1 MTITKLA
8 ALFAFNVSLLMTF
21 MFFILYFFYKSEREL
36 KYLAVLFFSTG
47 IYAIGQFTMEE
58 IKIPEQII
66 FWHKFEH
73 IGVILMAPAWLN
85 FCYEY
90 TKRKKDVLIRILNY
104 SALLFLGIL
113 YTTPL
118 LITNETALYGGEFLQ
133 GKEGPLYFLML
144 LSLSVSLG
152 YGYFLLVRRVIKTK
166 QFHSYNIV
174 LLIGTALAILFGLH
188 DVLILLKINI
198 FGINTTL
205 FEYGLYLM
213 SFSLVYSWVIARGF
227 QEKELIKDVFQRY
240 VAYPVLKGEGNFGMS
255 EVSIELEV
263 SVVFADIRGFTALS
277 EKLKASEIVDI
288 LNKYYSNMTA
298 IAEEYGGIVDKFI
311 GDNVM
316 AVFGV
321 GEKVNNHPLLAARA
335 ACDMR
340 DKVHKFFGPEY
351 KDMINIGIGV
361 NTGKVIMGP
370 MGSHRKKEYTIIGET
385 VNMAACL
392 EDRAYRNQILIT
404 GEVYNKIEKYIKA
417 KKLDELC
424 LKDKDRPVTI
434 YELEGIKQY

>member
-8 ALFAFNVSLLMTF
+8 ALFAFNISILMTF

-47 IYAIGQFTMEE
+47 IYAIGQFSIEE
-58 IKIPEQII
+58 VKIPEQII

-90 TKRKKDVLIRILNY
+90 TKKKKDVLIGILNY
-104 SALLFLGIL
+104 LSIAYLGIL
-113 YTTPL
+113 FTTPL
-118 LITNETALYGGEFLQ
+118 LIINNTALYGGEFLQ
-133 GKEGPLYFLML
+133 GKEGPAYFHM
-144 LSLSVSLG
+144 
-152 YGYFLLVRRVIKTK
+152 I
-166 QFHSYNIV
+166 
-174 LLIGTALAILFGLH
+174 LLIGTAIAILFGIH
-188 DVLILLKINI
+188 DVLTLLKINI
-198 FGINTTL
+198 LGIKTTL

-227 QEKELIKDVFQRY
+227 QEKEIIKDVFKRY
-240 VAYPVLKGEGNFGMS
+240 VAYPVLKDEATFSMS
-255 EVSIELEV
+255 EISMELEV
-263 SVVFADIRGFTALS
+263 SVIFADIRGFTALS
-277 EKLKASEIVDI
+277 EKLKASEVVDI

-321 GEKVNNHPLLAARA
+321 GEKVKNHPLLAARA

-340 DKVHKFFGPEY
+340 DKVHKYFGPEY

-385 VNMAACL
+385 VNIAACL

-404 GEVYNKIEKYIKA
+404 GEIHNKIEKFVKA

-424 LKDKDRPVTI
+424 LKDKEHPVAI
-434 YELEGIKQY
+434 YELESIKQY

>member
-8 ALFAFNVSLLMTF
+8 ALFAFNVSILMTF

-47 IYAIGQFTMEE
+47 IYAIGQFSIEE
-58 IKIPEQII
+58 AKLPEMVI
-66 FWHKFEH
+66 FWHRFEH
-73 IGVILMAPAWLN
+73 IGVILVAPAWLN

-90 TKRKKDVLIRILNY
+90 TKKKKDILISILNY
-104 SALLFLGIL
+104 LFSFVIASLGV
-113 YTTPL
+113 
-118 LITNETALYGGEFLQ
+118 
-133 GKEGPLYFLML
+133 
-144 LSLSVSLG
+144 SLSF
-152 YGYFLLVRRVIKTK
+152 GYFLLFRRIAKTK

-174 LLIGTALAILFGLH
+174 LLIGTAAAILFGLH
-188 DVLILLKINI
+188 DVLTLLQINI
-198 FGINTTL
+198 FGITTTL

-213 SFSLVYSWVIARGF
+213 SFSLVYSWIIARGF
-227 QEKELIKDVFQRY
+227 QEKELIKDIFQRY
-240 VAYPVLKGEGNFGMS
+240 VAYPVLKNEGTLSMS
-255 EVSIELEV
+255 EASIEIEV

-298 IAEEYGGIVDKFI
+298 IAEEYDGIVDKFI

-321 GEKVNNHPLLAARA
+321 GEKTKNHPLMAARA

-385 VNMAACL
+385 VNIAACL

-404 GEVYNKIEKYIKA
+404 EEVYMRVDKQVNA
-417 KKLDELC
+417 KKLDEIC
-424 LKDKDRPVTI
+424 LKDKDHSVTI
-434 YELEGIKQY
+434 FELESIKQY

>member
-8 ALFAFNVSLLMTF
+8 ALFAFNISILMTF

-47 IYAIGQFTMEE
+47 IYAIGQFSIEE
-58 IKIPEQII
+58 VKIPEQII

-90 TKRKKDVLIRILNY
+90 TKKKKDVLIGILNY
-104 SALLFLGIL
+104 LSIAYLGIL
-113 YTTPL
+113 FTTPL
-118 LITNETALYGGEFLQ
+118 LIINNTALYGGEFLQ
-133 GKEGPLYFLML
+133 GKEGPAYFLMI
-144 LSLSVSLG
+144 LSLGVSLG
-152 YGYFLLVRRVIKTK
+152 YGYYLIAQKIVQTK
-166 QFHSYNIV
+166 QFHSYNII
-174 LLIGTALAILFGLH
+174 LLIGTAIAILF
-188 DVLILLKINI
+188 V
-198 FGINTTL
+198 
-205 FEYGLYLM
+205 
-213 SFSLVYSWVIARGF
+213 
-227 QEKELIKDVFQRY
+227 IKDVFKRY
-240 VAYPVLKGEGNFGMS
+240 VAYPVLKDEATFSMS
-255 EVSIELEV
+255 EISMELEV
-263 SVVFADIRGFTALS
+263 SVIFADIRGFTALS
-277 EKLKASEIVDI
+277 EKLKASEVVDI

-321 GEKVNNHPLLAARA
+321 GEKVKNHPLLAARA

-340 DKVHKFFGPEY
+340 DKVHKYFGPEY

-385 VNMAACL
+385 VNIAACL

-404 GEVYNKIEKYIKA
+404 GEIHNKIEKFVKA

-424 LKDKDRPVTI
+424 LKDKEHPVAI
-434 YELEGIKQY
+434 YELESIKQY

>member
-8 ALFAFNVSLLMTF
+8 ALFAFNVSILMTF

-47 IYAIGQFTMEE
+47 IYAIGQFSIEE
-58 IKIPEQII
+58 AKLPEMVI
-66 FWHKFEH
+66 FWHRFEH
-73 IGVILMAPAWLN
+73 IGVILVAPAWLN

-90 TKRKKDVLIRILNY
+90 TKKKKDILISILNY
-104 SALLFLGIL
+104 LALAFLGIL

-118 LITNETALYGGEFLQ
+118 VITNETALYGGEFVQ
-133 GKEGPLYFLML
+133 GKEGAVYPLVIASLGV
-144 LSLSVSLG
+144 SLSF
-152 YGYFLLVRRVIKTK
+152 GYFLLFRRIAKTK

-174 LLIGTALAILFGLH
+174 LLIGTAAAILFGLH
-188 DVLILLKINI
+188 DVLTLLQINI
-198 FGINTTL
+198 FGITTTL

-213 SFSLVYSWVIARGF
+213 SFSLVYSWIIARGF
-227 QEKELIKDVFQRY
+227 QEKELIKDIFQRY
-240 VAYPVLKGEGNFGMS
+240 VAYPVLKNEGTLSMS
-255 EVSIELEV
+255 EASIEIEV

-298 IAEEYGGIVDKFI
+298 IAEEYDGIVDKFI

-321 GEKVNNHPLLAARA
+321 GEKTKNHPLMAARA

-385 VNMAACL
+385 VNIAACL

-404 GEVYNKIEKYIKA
+404 EEVYMRVDKQVNA
-417 KKLDELC
+417 KKLDEIC
-424 LKDKDRPVTI
+424 LKDKDHSVTI
-434 YELEGIKQY
+434 FELESIKQY